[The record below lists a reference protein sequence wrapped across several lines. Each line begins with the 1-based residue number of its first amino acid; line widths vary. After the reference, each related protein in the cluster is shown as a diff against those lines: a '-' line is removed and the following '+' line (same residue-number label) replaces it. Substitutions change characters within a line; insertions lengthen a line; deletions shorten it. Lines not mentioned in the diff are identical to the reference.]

1 MIRQTWTTIFLI
13 PKKILK
19 ESFRK
24 YLTASCVSPNL
35 QEFRSSN
42 RRHSQYAPKNEH
54 LFQIHGQNEFSRRSY
69 KKSRAK
75 YPKYQHLVFFL
86 CLECFFHFIS
96 SIADSL
102 VIWQKKVC
110 RRSYFWGGV
119 LGTQSCFRYRELDYS
134 VVHDL
139 IKNRVRWNH
148 QYQGKFS
155 WVLAKDSFSC
165 EWFIVG
171 SIFSLLTP
179 ILYFFLQQGICFV
192 LAHST
197 RFFGTSF
204 RIS

>member
-75 YPKYQHLVFFL
+75 YPKYQHLFFFVSRVFFSFYL
-86 CLECFFHFIS
+86 KYCWFIGNLTKK
-96 SIADSL
+96 SL
-102 VIWQKKVC
+102 SEILFL
-110 RRSYFWGGV
+110 RR
-119 LGTQSCFRYRELDYS
+119 CFRYPKLFS
-134 VVHDL
+134 VS
-139 IKNRVRWNH
+139 RT
-148 QYQGKFS
+148 G
-155 WVLAKDSFSC
+155 
-165 EWFIVG
+165 
-171 SIFSLLTP
+171 LLCRAWS
-179 ILYFFLQQGICFV
+179 Y
-192 LAHST
+192 
-197 RFFGTSF
+197 
-204 RIS
+204 

>member
-1 MIRQTWTTIFLI
+1 MCFPQSSRISVIKQTTFTICTKKWTFVPDSW
-13 PKKILK
+13 PKWILEEIVQK
-19 ESFRK
+19 K
-24 YLTASCVSPNL
+24 PCKVPKVSTPC
-35 QEFRSSN
+35 
-42 RRHSQYAPKNEH
+42 
-54 LFQIHGQNEFSRRSY
+54 
-69 KKSRAK
+69 
-75 YPKYQHLVFFL
+75 FFL